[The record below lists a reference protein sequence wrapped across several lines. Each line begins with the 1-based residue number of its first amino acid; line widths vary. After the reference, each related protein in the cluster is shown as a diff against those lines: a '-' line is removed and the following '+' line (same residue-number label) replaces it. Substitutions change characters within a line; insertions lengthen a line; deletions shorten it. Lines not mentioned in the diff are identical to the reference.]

1 MARTKIQ
8 ISVTPVTLVTPDFLK
23 VSRVLRTRIMRT
35 GVTRTYLHGTREK
48 FTHYSVTGVTVH
60 LYGWD
65 PSAAITCATTTDATL
80 TFHNVCALLKIT
92 NGRGD
97 GCKGHNGPGPVV
109 PYVQKTVIFWGD

>member
-8 ISVTPVTLVTPDFLK
+8 ISVTPVTPVTPDFLK

-35 GVTRTYLHGTREK
+35 GVTRTHLHGTREK
-48 FTHYSVTGVTVH
+48 FTHYSVTVH

-65 PSAAITCATTTDATL
+65 PSAAIACATTTDATL